1 MCWSLLIF
9 RSKQRSTECHIT
21 QLFCNLSSPSQKRPC
36 HVSSPHQQQHSVR
49 ITDWLFTRGRIWTLG
64 IRIRYNG
71 VCCDSAILIATLR
84 AITDP
89 RQNRYDYVTSQ
100 ISADVAQQ
108 CDQAFRNIHAA
119 LKEAGA
125 EMKDVVRVHYLLADR
140 RDFAHC
146 WPILQKWL
154 GEVRPAATM
163 CQAGLMEEVMKIEIE
178 VTAHMLE

>member
-1 MCWSLLIF
+1 MHLSLLLAPLIAIP
-9 RSKQRSTECHIT
+9 RLVTNPRQY
-21 QLFCNLSSPSQKRPC
+21 
-36 HVSSPHQQQHSVR
+36 
-49 ITDWLFTRGRIWTLG
+49 
-64 IRIRYNG
+64 RYN
-71 VCCDSAILIATLR
+71 
-84 AITDP
+84 
-89 RQNRYDYVTSQ
+89 YVTSQ
-100 ISADVAQQ
+100 ISTDVVQQ

-146 WPILQKWL
+146 WPTLQKWL

-163 CQAGLMEEVMKIEIE
+163 CQTGLMEEVMKIEIE